1 MSDSASKY
9 YENLEQEE
17 WFRNNPPKK
26 LNAYQ
31 RFMKALSNLLNFK
44 R

>member
-17 WFRNNPPKK
+17 WFKNKPKK
-26 LNAYQ
+26 LNAFQ
-31 RFMKALSNLLNFK
+31 KFMKALANLLNFK